1 MSSIPT
7 SITDRLA
14 AGELI
19 AAIAQ
24 DAENKEVLM
33 MAWMNLEALEK
44 TLDTKRATY
53 WSRSRSSLWVKGETS
68 GHFQEVLSLT
78 YDCDSD
84 CGHCDC
90 DKDNSSEIDW
100 RHEALKMKL
109 ATVISAHIDQGI
121 YPSLNY
127 IMTSTLS
134 NYDVT
139 YDELA
144 DIIFE
149 LDYDTNEGIL
159 KSDNTRITAAE
170 ASIVE
175 SF

>member
-84 CGHCDC
+84 CILLQVKQIGAACHTGERSCFH
-90 DKDNSSEIDW
+90 
-100 RHEALKMKL
+100 R
-109 ATVISAHIDQGI
+109 
-121 YPSLNY
+121 
-127 IMTSTLS
+127 
-134 NYDVT
+134 
-139 YDELA
+139 ELA
-144 DIIFE
+144 
-149 LDYDTNEGIL
+149 L
-159 KSDNTRITAAE
+159 
-170 ASIVE
+170 
-175 SF
+175 